1 MEKGIRFTMRIS
13 VAMTTY
19 NGEAFIREQLDSI
32 LLNLTEEDEI
42 VISDDG
48 SLDDTRHIVEEYKKE
63 HGNIRLVDG
72 PGQGV
77 IANFEHAIGMCKGE
91 YIFLADQDDVWK
103 PDKVEKVL
111 GAFGKHDYHLVIHD
125 AEVVNED
132 LSSVIMDSFF
142 AHRSSKPGVIANLVK
157 NRYMGCCMA
166 FRRDLTE
173 SILPIPRNIP
183 MHDQWIG
190 LVSDRIY
197 GKSCFLQE
205 KLLLYRRHEHAV
217 SDFEH
222 NSVGV
227 MIRNRWTIYDQLIKR
242 MRAIRKERKL

>member
-13 VAMTTY
+13 VAMATY
-19 NGEAFIREQLDSI
+19 NGGAFIREQLESI
-32 LLNLTEEDEI
+32 LINLTAEDEI

-48 SLDDTRHIVEEYKKE
+48 SADDTRRIVEEYRIE
-63 HGNIRLVDG
+63 HANIRLVDG
-72 PGQGV
+72 PGKGV
-77 IANFEHAIGMCKGE
+77 IANFEHAIRMCRGE
-91 YIFLADQDDVWK
+91 YIFLADQDDIWK
-103 PDKVEKVL
+103 PDKVKKVL
-111 GAFGKHDYHLVIHD
+111 EAFGKQNCHLVIHD

-142 AHRSSKPGVIANLVK
+142 TYRGSKPGVTANLIK

-166 FRRDLTE
+166 FRRDLVE
-173 SILPIPRNIP
+173 SILPIPGNIP

-190 LVSDRIY
+190 LVSDSIY
-197 GKSCFLQE
+197 EKSCFLRE

-222 NSVGV
+222 NSVRV
-227 MIRNRWTIYDQLIKR
+227 MVKNRWIIYNQLKKR